1 MSNTT
6 NTDNERYFAMRFIA
20 LNKTRDEVFKL
31 CSDAGFKL
39 RRSDNQKVVKVYVSR
54 ILAIMH
60 ENEGNQ
66 NVPTY

>member
-6 NTDNERYFAMRFIA
+6 NMGNEEFFAMRFMA
-20 LNKTRDEVFKL
+20 LNKTRDEVFKI

-60 ENEGNQ
+60 EEEGDR

>member
-1 MSNTT
+1 
-6 NTDNERYFAMRFIA
+6 MRFIA
-20 LNKTRDEVFKL
+20 LGKTRDEVFKI
-31 CSDAGFKL
+31 CSESGFKL

-60 ENEGNQ
+60 EEEGDR